1 MAPGDPILQD
11 FLDQLKLRSV
21 SPHTVRAYL
30 ADLTQ
35 LATFAAQRGRARLA
49 EVDRLLLR
57 EYLAQLRNSGDGR
70 GHRKPTSLARKLST
84 FRAFFRFALRAGAIE
99 RDPTVGLRNPRLP
112 RTLPRALSEGEAGAL
127 VEQPTGDGFQ
137 SLRDRAILETLYATG
152 LRVSELAQ
160 LEMHQWTPASDTIQ
174 VFGKGK
180 KERVVV
186 LGPPARQSLTAYLP
200 ARAALLERT
209 RRSGEKRLFV
219 NRRGGPLTD
228 RSVRRLLDK
237 YARVLGLMQ
246 HASPHTLRHSF
257 ATHLLD
263 RGADLRLVQELLG
276 HERLSTTQVYTHV
289 SMARLRKTIDEAH
302 PRR

>member
-1 MAPGDPILQD
+1 L
-11 FLDQLKLRSV
+11 
-21 SPHTVRAYL
+21 
-30 ADLTQ
+30 
-35 LATFAAQRGRARLA
+35 
-49 EVDRLLLR
+49 
-57 EYLAQLRNSGDGR
+57 
-70 GHRKPTSLARKLST
+70 
-84 FRAFFRFALRAGAIE
+84 RAFFRFAVRSGAVS

-112 RTLPRALSEGEAGAL
+112 RTLPRALSEVDAGAL
-127 VEQPTGDGFQ
+127 VEQPHGDRFQ
-137 SLRDRAILETLYATG
+137 ALRDRAILETLYATG

-160 LEMHQWTPASDTIQ
+160 LKMEQWAPPADTIQ

-200 ARAALLERT
+200 ARRALLQRT
-209 RRSGEKRLFV
+209 KRSGETHLFV
-219 NRRGGPLTD
+219 NRRGGPLSD

-237 YARVLGLMQ
+237 YARSLGLSQ
-246 HASPHTLRHSF
+246 HASPHTLRHTF

-289 SMARLRKTIDEAH
+289 STARLRKTIDESH